1 MSGIISGE
9 QELKGN
15 ISEQQSLQ
23 GNVPLT
29 IGVSPTINV
38 IPMGN
43 SHLVVINDI
52 NGMKTFTVKD
62 GQDYVLTDKD
72 KEDIAS
78 IFEYTKANAIKS
90 NASGETILL
99 TDSAEAPLQ
108 VQKVF
113 GKSEQ
118 VSIAGNQLLS
128 SYVAGLKQ
136 NGVITNSGIT
146 VTLAEDGNLELS
158 GTCTVASINITVFS
172 GVVLTAGETYT
183 LSGLPSQIFYIW
195 DNVGSTTLA
204 TKSAGANSV
213 TFTAK
218 NTGKHDFSFNTKEG
232 TTYASG
238 TLLNM
243 MLAKGTTAKNWQPYV
258 GGIASPNPN
267 YPQEIKSCG
276 DSGSIVQ
283 KVLNGNLLDHSSQL
297 YAGSDGSVTYL
308 ASMVSSVVD
317 VRGIDSVYLSGDFTV
332 LDYGVT
338 RIGLY
343 DEKPLNLAQGLI
355 GTRITT
361 SASGVIDVSNCNYLL
376 VGLLPAS
383 GLNSDAVKNSFM
395 LNVGTT
401 PFPFEHYKEQLCILQ
416 TPNGLRGLKVANE
429 SEANYKD
436 ADGNLWA
443 CDYVD
448 FERGKFVQRIVEG
461 LIDGT
466 VYGYVG
472 GGVIQYSK
480 KTVFG
485 CEVLSTS
492 AYEKDLK
499 TYVLCDRW
507 LTQSSSYNHSVVSGR
522 MYFSKA
528 GDDIITVENSILETQ
543 DSAGRIKF
551 FTEHPTKIY
560 AIRKEPIETDLT
572 EEQIAQYKALMTNY
586 PNTTIIND
594 ANAYTEVKYSSDTK
608 LYIDNK
614 FKEMTSAIAQLL

>member
-1 MSGIISGE
+1 MSGIINGT

-15 ISEQQSLQ
+15 INEQQSLQ
-23 GNVPLT
+23 GNVPMT

-38 IPMGN
+38 IPIGN
-43 SHLVVINDI
+43 SHFVVINDI

-118 VSIAGNQLLS
+118 VG
-128 SYVAGLKQ
+128 
-136 NGVITNSGIT
+136 TPT
-146 VTLAEDGNLELS
+146 V
-158 GTCTVASINITVFS
+158 
-172 GVVLTAGETYT
+172 
-183 LSGLPSQIFYIW
+183 
-195 DNVGSTTLA
+195 
-204 TKSAGANSV
+204 SAPIPI
-213 TFTAK
+213 
-218 NTGKHDFSFNTKEG
+218 
-232 TTYASG
+232 
-238 TLLNM
+238 
-243 MLAKGTTAKNWQPYV
+243 Q
-258 GGIASPNPN
+258 
-267 YPQEIKSCG
+267 SCG
-276 DSGSIVQ
+276 DSGSIVH

-297 YAGSDGSVTYL
+297 YAGSDGSISYL
-308 ASMVSSVVD
+308 VSMVSSVVD
-317 VRGIDSVYLSGDFTV
+317 VRGIDSVYLSGDFAL

-343 DEKPLNLAQGLI
+343 DEKPLNLAQGLV

-376 VGLLPAS
+376 VGLLPAMDI
-383 GLNSDAVKNSFM
+383 NSDAIKNSFM
-395 LNVGTT
+395 LNVGTSAL
-401 PFPFEHYKEQLCILQ
+401 PFEPYKEQPLILQ
-416 TPNGLRGLKVANE
+416 TPNGLRGLKVENE

-448 FERGKFVQRIVEG
+448 FERGKYVQRIVEG

-492 AYEKDLK
+492 SYEKDLK
-499 TYVLCDRW
+499 TYVLCDRY
-507 LTQSSSYNHSVVSGR
+507 LMQSNSYNHSQVSGR
-522 MYFSKA
+522 MYFARLS
-528 GDDIITVENSILETQ
+528 DDIITVENSILETQ

-551 FTEHPTKIY
+551 FTEHPAKIY
-560 AIRKEPIETDLT
+560 AVRKEPIETDLT
-572 EEQIAQYKALMTNY
+572 EEEIAQYKALMTNY

-594 ANAYTEVKYSSDTK
+594 ANAYTEVGYVADTK
-608 LYIDNK
+608 CYIDNK